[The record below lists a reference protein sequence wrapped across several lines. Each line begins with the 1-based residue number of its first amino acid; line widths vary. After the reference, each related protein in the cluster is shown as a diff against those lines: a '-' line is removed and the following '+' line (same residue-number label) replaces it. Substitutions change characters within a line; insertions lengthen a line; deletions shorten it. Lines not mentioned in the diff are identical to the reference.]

1 MKTTLVAVG
10 KTNDAWIKQGISVYM
25 DRLKHYLKFEY
36 HELED
41 VKIKS
46 GKPDFARV
54 SASEGEK
61 VLKFIEPGDHVVLF
75 DENGKEF
82 SSEGFADWFVKRQN
96 ASPRQLIF
104 LIGGAYGFSPEV
116 RSRANEVISLS
127 QMTFS
132 HQMVRVFAIEQIYR
146 AQSIIKGEPYH
157 HR

>member
-61 VLKFIEPGDHVVLF
+61 ILKFVEPGDH
-75 DENGKEF
+75 
-82 SSEGFADWFVKRQN
+82 
-96 ASPRQLIF
+96 
-104 LIGGAYGFSPEV
+104 
-116 RSRANEVISLS
+116 
-127 QMTFS
+127 
-132 HQMVRVFAIEQIYR
+132 
-146 AQSIIKGEPYH
+146 
-157 HR
+157 